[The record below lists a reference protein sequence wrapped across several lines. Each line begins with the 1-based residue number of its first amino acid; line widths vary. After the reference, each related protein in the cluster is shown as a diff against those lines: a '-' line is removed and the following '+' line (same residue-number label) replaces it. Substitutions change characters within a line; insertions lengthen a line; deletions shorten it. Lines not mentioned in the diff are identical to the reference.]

1 MKFERY
7 YKTLDSFVTAHPE
20 VRRWTT
26 RAQQFLYESD
36 YLGLNWRWIDERLR
50 SNEYITIF
58 TCIIDCIKENM
69 RRTDCSYDYDL
80 QELLQK
86 YRKLLQDELDDI
98 ARYYI
103 QD

>member
-7 YKTLDSFVTAHPE
+7 HKTLDSFVTAHPE
-20 VRRWTT
+20 VKRWTT
-26 RAQQFLYESD
+26 RTREYLYEGD

-50 SNEYITIF
+50 NNEHITVF
-58 TCIIDCIKENM
+58 TCIIDHIKEKM
-69 RRTDCSYDYDL
+69 RRTNCSYDYDL